1 RIVAAQD
8 AERRRMERDIHDGAQ
23 QQLVAM
29 AVKLG
34 LARALLGR
42 DRLRAGAML
51 EELRSQASEA
61 IETLRDLARGIYPP
75 LLADQGV
82 AAALRGHLAKVGIA
96 ASVEDRLEGA
106 RFDPQVEAAV
116 YFCVREAIQNASKHA
131 PGAALS
137 IRLGA
142 EGGELSFEVEDAG
155 PGFDASSSRRG
166 SGTQNMADRIEAL
179 GGSLRIESEPGKG
192 TRVAGRVPARAL
204 DPVG

>member
-1 RIVAAQD
+1 
-8 AERRRMERDIHDGAQ
+8 MERDIHDGAQ

-34 LARALLGR
+34 LAKGVLGR
-42 DRLRAGAML
+42 DPLRAGALL
-51 EELRSQASEA
+51 EELRAQASEA
-61 IETLRDLARGIYPP
+61 VETLRDLARGIYPP

-82 AAALRGHLAKVGIA
+82 GAALRGHLAKVGVGA
-96 ASVEDRLEGA
+96 QVKDGLGGA

-116 YFCVREAIQNASKHA
+116 YFCIREAIQNTSKHA

-142 EGGELSFEVEDAG
+142 EGAALAFVVQDAG
-155 PGFDASSSRRG
+155 PGFDASSVRRG

-179 GGSLRIESEPGKG
+179 GGSLAIESEPGKG
-192 TRVAGRVPARAL
+192 TRVVGRVPVREL
-204 DPVG
+204 EPVG